1 LRDSNRCRQD
11 QKNVT
16 VELTMPLLELGASRN
31 HGGDAALL
39 LPKLARL
46 LGTALGTTVT
56 TSVAPSYELLLERLL
71 AGKTQVAWL
80 PPLLHA
86 RATRQGAKLAAVPL
100 RGGWLTYRSALL
112 VRKDQPVVGLSRM
125 RGLRAAWVDRSS
137 GSGYVFPRLEL
148 SMLGAPPERVFA
160 SEDFFG
166 SAAKAGAA
174 VAAGEADVCACFV
187 SDAAGRD
194 PATALQ
200 DVRRAVGDAAPALRV
215 LHVTEPIPP
224 DGFVLSAKL
233 TGPEQT
239 RVTAA
244 LLALHETLAGRDL
257 LRDLLRA
264 EKLSAV
270 TEAIVR
276 SLRSWM
282 DAAAARD
289 G

>member
-1 LRDSNRCRQD
+1 M
-11 QKNVT
+11 T
-16 VELTMPLLELGASRN
+16 VEMTMPPLELGASHN
-31 HGGDAALL
+31 HGGNVALL
-39 LPKLARL
+39 LPRLAGL
-46 LGTALGTTVT
+46 LGTALGNTVT
-56 TSVAPSYELLLERLL
+56 AEVAPSYELLLERLL
-71 AGKTQVAWL
+71 AGTTQVAWL

-86 RATRQGAKLAAVPL
+86 RATRQGARLAAVPL

-148 SMLGAPPERVFA
+148 SMLGAAPERFFA
-160 SEDFFG
+160 SEEFFG
-166 SAAKAGAA
+166 SAAKASAA
-174 VAAGEADVCACFV
+174 VVAGEADVCACFV

-194 PATALQ
+194 PGAALE
-200 DVRRAVGDAAPALRV
+200 DVRRAVGDAAPWLRV

-224 DGFVLSAKL
+224 DGFVLAARLS
-233 TGPEQT
+233 GPEQT

-257 LRDLLRA
+257 LRDMLRA

-270 TEAIVR
+270 TEPIVR

-282 DAAAARD
+282 DAAAAR
-289 G
+289 GG

>member
-1 LRDSNRCRQD
+1 M
-11 QKNVT
+11 T
-16 VELTMPLLELGASRN
+16 VELTMPPLELGASRT
-31 HGGDAALL
+31 HGGDVSALL
-39 LPKLARL
+39 PGLARL
-46 LGTALGTTVT
+46 LGAALGTTVT
-56 TSVAPSYELLLERLL
+56 AAVAPSYEQLLERLL
-71 AGKTQVAWL
+71 AGTTQVAWL

-86 RATRQGAKLAAVPL
+86 RATRQGARLAAVPQ

-137 GSGYVFPRLEL
+137 GSGYLFPRLEL
-148 SMLGAPPERVFA
+148 SMLGAAPERLFA
-160 SEDFFG
+160 SETFLG

-187 SDAAGRD
+187 TDAAGRD
-194 PATALQ
+194 PAHALE
-200 DVRRAVGDAAPALRV
+200 DVRRAVGDAASALRV

-224 DGFVLSAKL
+224 DGFVLAAQLS
-233 TGPEQT
+233 GPEQT
-239 RVTAA
+239 RITAA
-244 LLALHETLAGRDL
+244 LLALHETAAGRDL

-270 TEAIVR
+270 TEPIVR

>member
-1 LRDSNRCRQD
+1 MPP
-11 QKNVT
+11 
-16 VELTMPLLELGASRN
+16 LTLGASRN
-31 HGGDAALL
+31 HGGDVLAQ
-39 LPKLARL
+39 LPRLARL
-46 LGTALGTTVT
+46 LGAALGTQVT
-56 TSVAPSYELLLERLL
+56 PAVEPTYEELLDGLL
-71 AGKTQVAWL
+71 AGRVQVAWL

-137 GSGYVFPRLEL
+137 GSGYLFPRLEL
-148 SMLGAPPERVFA
+148 SMLGAAPERVFA
-160 SEDFFG
+160 SEEFLG

-174 VAAGEADVCACFV
+174 VAAGAADVCACFV
-187 SDAAGRD
+187 TDAAGRD
-194 PATALQ
+194 PERALE
-200 DVRRAVGDAAPALRV
+200 DVRRALGSAAAGLRI

-224 DGFVLSAKL
+224 DGFVVSARLS
-233 TGPEQT
+233 GPEQT

-244 LLALHETLAGRDL
+244 LLALHETAAGRDL
-257 LRDLLRA
+257 LRDMLRA

-270 TEAIVR
+270 TEPILR

-282 DAAAARD
+282 DAAAARE

>member
-1 LRDSNRCRQD
+1 M
-11 QKNVT
+11 T
-16 VELTMPLLELGASRN
+16 VELIMPPLELGASHA
-31 HGGDAALL
+31 HGGDVPAQ

-56 TSVAPSYELLLERLL
+56 AMVVPTYELLLERLL
-71 AGKTQVAWL
+71 AGTTQVAWL

-86 RATRQGAKLAAVPL
+86 RATLKGARLAAVPL

-125 RGLRAAWVDRSS
+125 RGLRAAWVDKSS
-137 GSGYVFPRLEL
+137 GSGYLFPRLEL
-148 SMLGAPPERVFA
+148 SMLGAAPERLFA
-160 SEDFFG
+160 SEVFLG

-194 PATALQ
+194 PAHALE
-200 DVRRAVGDAAPALRV
+200 DVRRAVGDAAPLLRV

-224 DGFVLSAKL
+224 DGFVLSARL
-233 TGPEQT
+233 SGPQQV

-244 LLALHETLAGRDL
+244 LLALHETEAGRDL
-257 LRDLLRA
+257 LRELLRA
-264 EKLSAV
+264 EKLSPV
-270 TEAIVR
+270 TESIVR

-282 DAAAARD
+282 DAAAARE